1 VKTSRNAYVKS
12 RTTKIKTNLMEIL
25 QALTSQTRDDAMVVE
40 SLANIFASYRCRFGQ
55 SLIPVRIADASHKR
69 SARRGVLGRP
79 GTAWA

>member
-12 RTTKIKTNLMEIL
+12 KTTKIKTNLLEIL
-25 QALTSQTRDDAMVVE
+25 QALTSQTRDDATVVE

-55 SLIPVRIADASHKR
+55 SLVPIRIAEGSQKRAS
-69 SARRGVLGRP
+69 RRGAVGRP